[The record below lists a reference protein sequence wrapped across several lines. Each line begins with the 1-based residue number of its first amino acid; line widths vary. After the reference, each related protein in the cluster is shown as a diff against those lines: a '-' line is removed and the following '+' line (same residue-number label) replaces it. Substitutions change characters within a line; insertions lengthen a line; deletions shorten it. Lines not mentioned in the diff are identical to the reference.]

1 MTLQRSGVGWKHVA
15 GLGVSLVIA
24 GQFTGWNYGLASGWA
39 NMAIATLLV
48 ALLSF
53 GLALCVAELAAA
65 RPHAGGLYTYCQDA
79 FGRFT
84 GYMVGMTVFGALAI
98 GTGAAATF
106 ISAYCEHV
114 LGFGGF
120 PLKLALIAVI
130 IGVHLR
136 GVGEAMNLLVAA
148 GVISVLAII
157 LVLATL
163 APHFSPAN
171 LLTPELPL
179 EISPLGVFSAIPFAI
194 WLFITVEQTTAAS
207 EEVDDPG
214 KNIPRGMIAAVM
226 ILLVSALCIL
236 LFAVGAGGITHL
248 AAADDPLYAA
258 LTSPL
263 LSKSY
268 ATVAT
273 IVGLGG
279 MFGLLATMF
288 SLAYSASR
296 QLYALAR
303 EGHLPKVISR
313 VNRLGAPDLTLMLVG
328 GIAVF
333 ASLAPPMSILLAV
346 VLSLS
351 ASYIVVLAAFIR
363 LRTVEPDMPRPF
375 RAWGGR
381 GTAAACL
388 VLSVLVFAACF
399 QLDIAMLAGVGAY
412 FIFAI
417 AARLFSR
424 RTEAA
429 PAAAVKETPA
439 NV

>member
-1 MTLQRSGVGWKHVA
+1 MTLKRSGVGWKHVA

-24 GQFTGWNYGLASGWA
+24 GQFTGWNYGLSSGWA
-39 NMAIATLLV
+39 NMAVATLLV

-65 RPHAGGLYTYCQDA
+65 LPHAGGLYTYCQDA
-79 FGRFT
+79 FGGFT

-98 GTGAAATF
+98 GAGAAATF

-120 PLKLALIAVI
+120 PLKLALITAI

-148 GVISVLAII
+148 GVISLLAI
-157 LVLATL
+157 LLFLLTL

-171 LLTPELPL
+171 LVTATLPL
-179 EISPLGVFSAIPFAI
+179 EVSPMGVFAAIPFAI

-214 KNIPRGMIAAVM
+214 RNIPRGMIAAVL

-236 LFAVGAGGITHL
+236 MIASGAGGVTHL
-248 AAADDPLYAA
+248 APADDPLYAA

-263 LSKSY
+263 LGNSY
-268 ATVAT
+268 STVAT

-288 SLAYSASR
+288 SLVYSASR

-303 EGHLPKVISR
+303 EGHLPIFISG
-313 VNRLGAPDLTLMLVG
+313 VNQRGAPDLTLMLVG
-328 GIAVF
+328 GIAIF
-333 ASLAPPMSILLAV
+333 ASLAPPMSVLLAV

-351 ASYIVVLAAFIR
+351 AAYIVVLAAFIR
-363 LRTVEPDMPRPF
+363 LRTVEPSMPRPF

-388 VLSVLVFAACF
+388 VLSILVFAACF
-399 QLDIAMLAGVGAY
+399 QLDVAMLAGVGAY
-412 FIFAI
+412 FVFAV
-417 AARLFSR
+417 AARIFVRSSQAAQVAAI
-424 RTEAA
+424 TEA
-429 PAAAVKETPA
+429 PADV
-439 NV
+439 